1 MSNLTVNVDWQ
12 KYIELVRAGKI
23 SHSQGITAPLKYHA
37 EITENIAGLILGNYR
52 PSHPDILI
60 IGTPEKPP
68 LIGDPDK
75 ANYTGT
81 CRWLQENIL
90 LKPIESRK
98 RLCIIY
104 SADKLN
110 AGAGNCLL
118 KLTEEPP
125 EYAYIIYLMEDD
137 GKFLPTLRSRVSM
150 THIREGETISLQ
162 APPMYMADWIEWLTK
177 IRRNIPG
184 DDLITPDIISWIEH
198 AKSEENEELVYKLE
212 RLRIISSQKNL
223 SVPMMCDLVMMTIM
237 RESGRE
243 VDYILDHFW

>member
-1 MSNLTVNVDWQ
+1 MSNLAVNVDWQ
-12 KYIELVRAGKI
+12 KYIQLLQTGKM
-23 SHSQGITAPLKYHA
+23 SHSQGIISPLKYHPEIA
-37 EITENIAGLILGNYR
+37 EGIARILLENYR
-52 PSHPDILI
+52 PSHPDILSA
-60 IGTPEKPP
+60 GTPEKPP
-68 LIGDPDK
+68 IIGDAEKP
-75 ANYTGT
+75 NYAGT
-81 CRWLQENIL
+81 CRWLQEEIRL
-90 LKPIESRK
+90 RPIEGK
-98 RLCIIY
+98 RRLGIIY
-104 SADKLN
+104 NADKLN
-110 AGAGNCLL
+110 ASAGNCLL

-150 THIREGETISLQ
+150 THIREDETISLQ